1 MTFKL
6 LVVDDEAIMR
16 KGIAN
21 FIDWDSLDCK
31 VAGTAGNGM
40 EAIEFIK
47 ASPVDIVITDI
58 KMPVASRT
66 RRSRSS
72 PPGNRPPSPKKN
84 WHF

>member
-40 EAIEFIK
+40 EAMIQQAIGEE
-47 ASPVDIVITDI
+47 
-58 KMPVASRT
+58 
-66 RRSRSS
+66 
-72 PPGNRPPSPKKN
+72 NKK
-84 WHF
+84 

>member
-21 FIDWDSLDCK
+21 FIDWDSLDCQ
-31 VAGTAGNGM
+31 VAGTAGNGI

-47 ASPVDIVITDI
+47 T
-58 KMPVASRT
+58 
-66 RRSRSS
+66 
-72 PPGNRPPSPKKN
+72 RPPQAS
-84 WHF
+84 

>member
-58 KMPVASRT
+58 KMPVAWLWQNSSMSIS
-66 RRSRSS
+66 RRSKSS
-72 PPGNRPPSPKKN
+72 C
-84 WHF
+84 